1 MNKEIIAEGISE
13 IFAASPE
20 NTITENPIDDSVAG
34 LVMFDA
40 PIFGI
45 GSAADPLFDT
55 YKKVGVIGPWHMSP
69 NEWLPEAKSIVSLF
83 FPFSERVKADNR
95 KYTDRPSPAWL
106 HGRIEGQAFIHA
118 YMRRLGKWFAK
129 QGAKYCIPASDSRFL
144 QIDSHNNT
152 ALDGYPMSDVHTYG
166 SNWSERH
173 AAFVCGLGTFG
184 LSKGLITVRGI
195 AGRYASIIL
204 DVDLP
209 ADTRP
214 YNDIYEYCIKCGRCA
229 ERCPAHAISLETGK
243 NHIKCSEYCTE
254 MAKQFLPRYG
264 CGLCQTDVPCES
276 RNPN

>member
-20 NTITENPIDDSVAG
+20 NTITENPIDESVAG

-69 NEWLPEAKSIVSLF
+69 NEWLPEAKSIISLF

-95 KYTDRPSPAWL
+95 RYTDRPSPAWL

-118 YMRRLGKWFAK
+118 YMRRLGEWFGK
-129 QGAKYCIPASDSRFL
+129 RGVKYCIPASDKRFL

-152 ALDGYPMSDVHTYG
+152 KLDGYPMSDVHTYG

-173 AAFVCGLGTFG
+173 AAYV
-184 LSKGLITVRGI
+184 
-195 AGRYASIIL
+195 
-204 DVDLP
+204 
-209 ADTRP
+209 
-214 YNDIYEYCIKCGRCA
+214 
-229 ERCPAHAISLETGK
+229 
-243 NHIKCSEYCTE
+243 
-254 MAKQFLPRYG
+254 
-264 CGLCQTDVPCES
+264 CGLCQTKVPCES
-276 RNPN
+276 RNPSGVRFAE